1 MKSVF
6 FHSIILLLIFTTSC
20 SKKSEKEIQ
29 SKIEVEKVEPR
40 TFDYVLNEIFYEK
53 YPNFLT
59 NSIAKDL
66 ALDKVLFKFDSLKED
81 GIISDIPLKL
91 WYVKKN
97 PYGPGAFAHFYTFE
111 IKPSG
116 KRISEKMNFD
126 IVGFVGLEE
135 ASKLKEGDYYYIFG
149 KNFNRTDKIGSEII
163 SDKVFYQ
170 REPEIIASENS
181 FHQLNLGLILF
192 EADSLVKIKR

>member
-1 MKSVF
+1 MM
-6 FHSIILLLIFTTSC
+6 IFTSSC

-29 SKIEVEKVEPR
+29 VKIEVEKVQPR
-40 TFDYVLNEIFYEK
+40 AFDYVLDEIFYEK

-59 NSIAKDL
+59 NSISKDL
-66 ALDKVLFKFDSLKED
+66 ALDNVLFKFDSLKED

-135 ASKLKEGDYYYIFG
+135 ASKLTEGDYYFIFG
-149 KNFNRTDKIGSEII
+149 KNFNRTDKIQSEII

-192 EADSLVKIKR
+192 EADSLVNFNKD